1 MTFAALALPVL
12 FALSATSPAPTG
24 TFHAKLEP
32 VAGHDVWFEL
42 AIADNQKN
50 GLSATILNGPDRLA
64 VSKTSWDGKDLVLE
78 LSHLDARLV
87 LSPRE
92 GGGLAGTFTRV
103 TAAQTVELPVSA
115 RKEAPPLPAA
125 VAPGTMA
132 GEWNVSLGPT
142 GKAEA
147 LEGVFTQKGV
157 RVFGTLR
164 STTGD
169 YGPLHGTF
177 DGRNLVLTVFDGVHV
192 YRIAAS
198 TADGGSPGGLSG
210 EFRSRASAPVPIS
223 FRKKARGDASLDP
236 SALVKAKDPAAPLR
250 LSHPDEKGV
259 AVSLDDPRFRGKAL
273 IVSTSGTWCPNCND
287 EAKVLVDLYARHQSK
302 GLEIVSLFYEYT
314 DDVERSRRQVT
325 RFRERY
331 GIRYTTL
338 LAGTTKTA
346 KDSPLVLALDGWQGY
361 PTTLFLDRQHR
372 IVKTHSGFDG
382 PATGVHH
389 TDLLREMERTVK
401 EILKRK

>member
-1 MTFAALALPVL
+1 MTFAVFALPVL
-12 FALSATSPAPTG
+12 LALSPTSPAPTG
-24 TFHAKLEP
+24 SYHAKLEP
-32 VAGHDVWFEL
+32 VAGHDVAFGL
-42 AIADNQKN
+42 AIAEKRN

-64 VSKTSWDGKDLVLE
+64 VSKASWDGKELVLE

-87 LSPRE
+87 LTPQE
-92 GGGLAGTFTRV
+92 GGALAGTFTRV
-103 TAAQTVELPVSA
+103 TAAQTVELAVTA
-115 RKEAPPLPAA
+115 RKEAPALPAR
-125 VAPGTMA
+125 VAQGTMA
-132 GEWNVSLGPT
+132 GEWNVSLGAA

-147 LEGVFTQKGV
+147 LEGVFTQQGV

-164 STTGD
+164 SATGD

-177 DGRNLVLTVFDGVHV
+177 DGRDLVLTVFDGVHV

-198 TADGGSPGGLSG
+198 TGDGGLSG
-210 EFRSRASAPVPIS
+210 EFRSRASAPVPIT
-223 FRKKARGDASLDP
+223 FRRKARGEASLDA

-259 AVSLDDPRFRGKAL
+259 AVSLDDPRFAGKAL

-287 EAKVLVDLYARHQSK
+287 EAKVLVDLYARHRSK
-302 GLEIVSLFYEYT
+302 GLEIVSVFYEYT
-314 DDVERSRRQVT
+314 DDVERSRRQVS

-346 KDSPLVLALDGWQGY
+346 KDTPLVLALDGWQGY

-389 TDLLREMERTVK
+389 TELLKEMERTVK
-401 EILKRK
+401 EILRSKP